1 MGKRTPR
8 AERKGN
14 IITFKTD
21 ASLSRAMRGIVNRSA
36 FIRSAIL
43 SALDSTCPLCKGT
56 GILTP
61 HQHSHWTRFAVHH
74 AVEECSDCHA
84 VHLVCGNEPAKSG
97 KAGGTCR

>member
-61 HQHSHWTRFAVHH
+61 SQHEHWKAFAADHF
-74 AVEECSDCHA
+74 VEECDECHEL
-84 VHLVCGNEPAKSG
+84 HLVCSKG
-97 KAGGTCR
+97 